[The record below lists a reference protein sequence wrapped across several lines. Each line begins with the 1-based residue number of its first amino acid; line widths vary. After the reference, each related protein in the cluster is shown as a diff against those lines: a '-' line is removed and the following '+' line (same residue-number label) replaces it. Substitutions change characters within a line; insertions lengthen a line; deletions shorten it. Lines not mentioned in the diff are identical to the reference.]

1 MTFSASSRSY
11 GELST
16 IWLRVFYDASEMFSA
31 STQVVGHR
39 TARMAMAGP
48 LPNSRDRTEFDL
60 MHHEKV
66 DAAKESVRAISSG
79 LMSLSVELAL
89 ETSRNIWATSSS
101 ALALGSSRSA
111 AQWLERQT
119 ALLKIA
125 TAYPSQPLHLA
136 HSAAH
141 LVQDGLA
148 PIHIRATA
156 NAKRLGAF

>member
-1 MTFSASSRSY
+1 MTSFASTHSY
-11 GELST
+11 GDLST
-16 IWLRVFYDASEMFSA
+16 IWLRVFADINEMFSA

-39 TARMAMAGP
+39 TTRMAMAGP

-79 LMSLSVELAL
+79 LMNLSIELAL
-89 ETSRNIWATSSS
+89 ETSRSIWAASS
-101 ALALGSSRSA
+101 ATLALGSSRTT
-111 AQWLERQT
+111 AQWLERQM

-125 TAYPSQPLHLA
+125 TTYPAQPLQLA
-136 HSAAH
+136 HSTVH